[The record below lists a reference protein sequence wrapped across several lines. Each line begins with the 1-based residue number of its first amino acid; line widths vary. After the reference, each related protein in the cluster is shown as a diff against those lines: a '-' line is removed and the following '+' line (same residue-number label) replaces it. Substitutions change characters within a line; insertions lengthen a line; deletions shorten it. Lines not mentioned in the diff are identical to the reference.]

1 MQCPRCRR
9 TIEAQSHRCAW
20 CGINVPPGQHLLE
33 DSGAVVP
40 IRSSQN
46 DADAEMDE
54 SPRMRLA
61 TLGDRFIAL
70 LLDCAVVL
78 LACAVIDVW
87 AFMKLGV
94 VSGAELRVTT
104 ASILVG
110 GSLSVLISFLYV
122 WILEASFGCTLG
134 KAMVGIGVVN
144 DSQRSSWA
152 ASAIRNLLRVVDGI
166 GFYLIGALVAC
177 CSKFRRRI
185 GDLCAGT
192 YVVEGSA
199 SELARSLS
207 VLAWLALLGGGAW
220 ALPQVCK
227 HPKPLHAP
235 RHLGRVVV
243 EMGRAENSLYF
254 RLPNKGIN
262 LSLVSGTPTDAT
274 HHASDEEAGKTSKLE
289 TADTSGLVR

>member
-1 MQCPRCRR
+1 MN
-9 TIEAQSHRCAW
+9 SHRCAW

-33 DSGAVVP
+33 DSGVVVP
-40 IRSSQN
+40 IRPSQN
-46 DADAEMDE
+46 DPDDDDDQ

-78 LACAVIDVW
+78 LACAVVDVW

-104 ASILVG
+104 ASILAG
-110 GSLSVLISFLYV
+110 GSLSVLILFLYV
-122 WILEASFGCTLG
+122 WLLEASFGCTLG

-144 DSQRSSWA
+144 DSQRNSLA
-152 ASAIRNLLRVVDGI
+152 ASAIRNLLRVVDGF

-192 YVVEGSA
+192 YVVEGST
-199 SELARSLS
+199 SEFARSLA

-220 ALPQVCK
+220 ALPQVFK

-235 RHLGRVVV
+235 RHLGRIVV
-243 EMGRAENSLYF
+243 EMGRADHSLYF

-262 LSLVSGTPTDAT
+262 LSLVSGTPADAT
-274 HHASDEEAGKTSKLE
+274 RHASDEEPGKASSLE
-289 TADTSGLVR
+289 AAETTGLVR

>member
-9 TIEAQSHRCAW
+9 TIDSKSCRCTW

-33 DSGAVVP
+33 DSGVVVP
-40 IRSSQN
+40 IRPE
-46 DADAEMDE
+46 DAEADP

-78 LACAVIDVW
+78 LACAVVDVW

-94 VSGAELRVTT
+94 VHGAELRVTA
-104 ASILVG
+104 ASILLG
-110 GSLSVLISFLYV
+110 GSLSVLIVFLYT
-122 WILEASFGCTLG
+122 WLLEASFGCTLG
-134 KAMVGIGVVN
+134 KAIVGIGVVN
-144 DSQRSSWA
+144 DSERNSLA
-152 ASAIRNLLRVVDGI
+152 ASAIRNLLRVVDGF

-177 CSKFRRRI
+177 CSKFRRRL

-192 YVVEGSA
+192 YVVEGSG
-199 SELARSLS
+199 SELARSLA

-220 ALPQVCK
+220 ALPQVCNR
-227 HPKPLHAP
+227 PKPLHAP

-243 EMGRAENSLYF
+243 AMGRAENSLYF
-254 RLPNKGIN
+254 KLPNHGLD
-262 LSLVSGTPTDAT
+262 LSLVSGTGGDAT
-274 HHASDEEAGKTSKLE
+274 HRVSDEEPGNTSKLE
-289 TADTSGLVR
+289 TADTTGVVR